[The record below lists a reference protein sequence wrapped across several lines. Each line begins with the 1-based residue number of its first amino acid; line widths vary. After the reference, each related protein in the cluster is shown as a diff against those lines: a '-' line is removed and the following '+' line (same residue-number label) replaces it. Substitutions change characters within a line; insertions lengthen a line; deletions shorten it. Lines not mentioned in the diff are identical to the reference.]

1 MGDDKIQELLLQL
14 VQDMSFL
21 KAKLSNIEE
30 QKLSSRID
38 NLEAQNREH
47 ERTIRSLEKR
57 NDSMEEFIRNN
68 MNDSRKQ
75 QISVFIS
82 IGLAVFSAVLSLIIN
97 LLYGEDKMA
106 IKIQLIIDE
115 YKEELAKLMNENIL
129 LRAQVKQLQ
138 NDLEEF
144 KKLLQNMHIEI

>member
-1 MGDDKIQELLLQL
+1 MGEDKIQELLLQL

-57 NDSMEEFIRNN
+57 NDSMEEFVRAN
-68 MNDSRKQ
+68 MQDSRKQ

-82 IGLAVFSAVLSLIIN
+82 LGLAVFSAVLSLIIN
-97 LLYGEDKMA
+97 L
-106 IKIQLIIDE
+106 
-115 YKEELAKLMNENIL
+115 
-129 LRAQVKQLQ
+129 
-138 NDLEEF
+138 F
-144 KKLLQNMHIEI
+144 

>member
-1 MGDDKIQELLLQL
+1 MGEDKIQELLLQL

-47 ERTIRSLEKR
+47 ERIIRSLEKR
-57 NDSMEEFIRNN
+57 NDAMEEFVRTNIQ
-68 MNDSRKQ
+68 DSRKQ

-82 IGLAVFSAVLSLIIN
+82 LGLAVFSAILSLIIN
-97 LLYGEDKMA
+97 L
-106 IKIQLIIDE
+106 
-115 YKEELAKLMNENIL
+115 
-129 LRAQVKQLQ
+129 
-138 NDLEEF
+138 F
-144 KKLLQNMHIEI
+144 

>member
-1 MGDDKIQELLLQL
+1 MGEDKIQELLLQL

-57 NDSMEEFIRNN
+57 NDTMEEFVRTN
-68 MNDSRKQ
+68 MQDSKKQ
-75 QISVFIS
+75 QISVFVS
-82 IGLAVFSAVLSLIIN
+82 IGLAVFSAVLSMIIN
-97 LLYGEDKMA
+97 L
-106 IKIQLIIDE
+106 
-115 YKEELAKLMNENIL
+115 
-129 LRAQVKQLQ
+129 
-138 NDLEEF
+138 F
-144 KKLLQNMHIEI
+144 

>member
-82 IGLAVFSAVLSLIIN
+82 IGLAIFSAVLSMLVN
-97 LLYGEDKMA
+97 LL
-106 IKIQLIIDE
+106 
-115 YKEELAKLMNENIL
+115 
-129 LRAQVKQLQ
+129 
-138 NDLEEF
+138 
-144 KKLLQNMHIEI
+144 

>member
-68 MNDSRKQ
+68 MNDNRKQ

-82 IGLAVFSAVLSLIIN
+82 IGLAIFSAVLSMLIN
-97 LLYGEDKMA
+97 LL
-106 IKIQLIIDE
+106 
-115 YKEELAKLMNENIL
+115 
-129 LRAQVKQLQ
+129 
-138 NDLEEF
+138 
-144 KKLLQNMHIEI
+144 

>member
-1 MGDDKIQELLLQL
+1 MGEDKIQELLLQL

-21 KAKLSNIEE
+21 KAKLSNSEE

-82 IGLAVFSAVLSLIIN
+82 IGLAIFSAVLSMLMN
-97 LLYGEDKMA
+97 LL
-106 IKIQLIIDE
+106 
-115 YKEELAKLMNENIL
+115 
-129 LRAQVKQLQ
+129 
-138 NDLEEF
+138 
-144 KKLLQNMHIEI
+144 

>member
-1 MGDDKIQELLLQL
+1 MGEDKIQELLLQL

-47 ERTIRSLEKR
+47 ERAIISLEKR
-57 NDSMEEFIRNN
+57 NNSMEEFVRTNIQ
-68 MNDSRKQ
+68 DSRKQ

-82 IGLAVFSAVLSLIIN
+82 LGLAVFSAVLSLIIN
-97 LLYGEDKMA
+97 L
-106 IKIQLIIDE
+106 
-115 YKEELAKLMNENIL
+115 
-129 LRAQVKQLQ
+129 
-138 NDLEEF
+138 F
-144 KKLLQNMHIEI
+144 

>member
-1 MGDDKIQELLLQL
+1 MGEDKIQELLLQL

-82 IGLAVFSAVLSLIIN
+82 IGLAVFSAILSMIIN
-97 LLYGEDKMA
+97 L
-106 IKIQLIIDE
+106 
-115 YKEELAKLMNENIL
+115 
-129 LRAQVKQLQ
+129 
-138 NDLEEF
+138 F
-144 KKLLQNMHIEI
+144 

>member
-14 VQDMSFL
+14 VQDMSFV

-30 QKLSSRID
+30 QKLSARID

-57 NDSMEEFIRNN
+57 NNTMEEFVRTN
-68 MNDSRKQ
+68 MQDSRKQ

-82 IGLAVFSAVLSLIIN
+82 LGLAVFSAILSMIIN
-97 LLYGEDKMA
+97 L
-106 IKIQLIIDE
+106 
-115 YKEELAKLMNENIL
+115 
-129 LRAQVKQLQ
+129 
-138 NDLEEF
+138 F
-144 KKLLQNMHIEI
+144 

>member
-57 NDSMEEFIRNN
+57 NDSMEEFVRTN
-68 MNDSRKQ
+68 MQDSKKQ

-82 IGLAVFSAVLSLIIN
+82 LGMAVFSAVLSLIIN
-97 LLYGEDKMA
+97 L
-106 IKIQLIIDE
+106 
-115 YKEELAKLMNENIL
+115 
-129 LRAQVKQLQ
+129 
-138 NDLEEF
+138 F
-144 KKLLQNMHIEI
+144 

>member
-1 MGDDKIQELLLQL
+1 MGEDKIQELLLQL

-38 NLEAQNREH
+38 NLEAKSREH

-57 NDSMEEFIRNN
+57 NEGMEEFVRNN
-68 MNDSRKQ
+68 INDSRKQ

-82 IGLAVFSAVLSLIIN
+82 LGLAVFSAVLSLIIN
-97 LLYGEDKMA
+97 L
-106 IKIQLIIDE
+106 I
-115 YKEELAKLMNENIL
+115 
-129 LRAQVKQLQ
+129 
-138 NDLEEF
+138 
-144 KKLLQNMHIEI
+144 

>member
-82 IGLAVFSAVLSLIIN
+82 LGLAVFSAVLSLIIN
-97 LLYGEDKMA
+97 L
-106 IKIQLIIDE
+106 
-115 YKEELAKLMNENIL
+115 
-129 LRAQVKQLQ
+129 
-138 NDLEEF
+138 F
-144 KKLLQNMHIEI
+144 

>member
-1 MGDDKIQELLLQL
+1 MGEDKIQELLLQL

-82 IGLAVFSAVLSLIIN
+82 IGLAIFSAVLSMLIN
-97 LLYGEDKMA
+97 LL
-106 IKIQLIIDE
+106 
-115 YKEELAKLMNENIL
+115 
-129 LRAQVKQLQ
+129 
-138 NDLEEF
+138 
-144 KKLLQNMHIEI
+144 

>member
-82 IGLAVFSAVLSLIIN
+82 IGLAIFSAVLSLIIN
-97 LLYGEDKMA
+97 LL
-106 IKIQLIIDE
+106 
-115 YKEELAKLMNENIL
+115 
-129 LRAQVKQLQ
+129 
-138 NDLEEF
+138 
-144 KKLLQNMHIEI
+144 

>member
-1 MGDDKIQELLLQL
+1 MGEDKIQELLLQL

-47 ERTIRSLEKR
+47 ERMIRSLEKR
-57 NDSMEEFIRNN
+57 NNSMEEFIRNN

-82 IGLAVFSAVLSLIIN
+82 MGLAVFSAILSMIIN
-97 LLYGEDKMA
+97 L
-106 IKIQLIIDE
+106 
-115 YKEELAKLMNENIL
+115 
-129 LRAQVKQLQ
+129 
-138 NDLEEF
+138 F
-144 KKLLQNMHIEI
+144 

>member
-82 IGLAVFSAVLSLIIN
+82 LGLAVFSAVLSLIVN
-97 LLYGEDKMA
+97 L
-106 IKIQLIIDE
+106 
-115 YKEELAKLMNENIL
+115 
-129 LRAQVKQLQ
+129 
-138 NDLEEF
+138 F
-144 KKLLQNMHIEI
+144 

>member
-68 MNDSRKQ
+68 MNDNRKQ

-82 IGLAVFSAVLSLIIN
+82 IGLAIFSAVLSMLVN
-97 LLYGEDKMA
+97 LL
-106 IKIQLIIDE
+106 
-115 YKEELAKLMNENIL
+115 
-129 LRAQVKQLQ
+129 
-138 NDLEEF
+138 
-144 KKLLQNMHIEI
+144 